1 MATTTS
7 ITTTYAGEN
16 KGKIISAALLSG
28 NTLSNGGFQIRPNI
42 TSREVVR
49 RLETDGLIKGGTCDF
64 EDTSTVTSTERYLD
78 PKELQVN
85 LKLCKKDWVADW
97 DGKRMGYSAHRN
109 GLPDNIQDY
118 LVQYVAAKVAESI
131 EIMIWQGVDD
141 ADNFDGIETLLAADA
156 TIPAAQKIAGTTI
169 DASNVLEELEK
180 VYVAIPNELYGK
192 SDLYMYVSQ
201 NVYKSYAIALGGFA
215 ANGQGANGI
224 NAQGLNQGFQG
235 LQYAGVKLFMCNGMS
250 NDVIIAA
257 EQSNLWFG
265 TGIMADWNEVKL
277 IDTAATLG
285 DQNVRVVMRFLGA
298 VQYGVS
304 EDIVTYGI
312 A

>member
-1 MATTTS
+1 
-7 ITTTYAGEN
+7 
-16 KGKIISAALLSG
+16 
-28 NTLSNGGFQIRPNI
+28 
-42 TSREVVR
+42 
-49 RLETDGLIKGGTCDF
+49 
-64 EDTSTVTSTERYLD
+64 
-78 PKELQVN
+78 
-85 LKLCKKDWVADW
+85 
-97 DGKRMGYSAHRN
+97 
-109 GLPDNIQDY
+109 
-118 LVQYVAAKVAESI
+118 
-131 EIMIWQGVDD
+131 
-141 ADNFDGIETLLAADA
+141 
-156 TIPAAQKIAGTTI
+156 
-169 DASNVLEELEK
+169 
-180 VYVAIPNELYGK
+180 
-192 SDLYMYVSQ
+192 MYVSQ
-201 NVYKSYAIALGGFA
+201 NVYKSYEIALGGFA

>member
-180 VYVAIPNELYGK
+180 VY
-192 SDLYMYVSQ
+192 
-201 NVYKSYAIALGGFA
+201 
-215 ANGQGANGI
+215 
-224 NAQGLNQGFQG
+224 
-235 LQYAGVKLFMCNGMS
+235 
-250 NDVIIAA
+250 
-257 EQSNLWFG
+257 
-265 TGIMADWNEVKL
+265 
-277 IDTAATLG
+277 
-285 DQNVRVVMRFLGA
+285 
-298 VQYGVS
+298 
-304 EDIVTYGI
+304 
-312 A
+312 